1 MAEQPEIDQSKT
13 KRGPSITMLVI
24 GFLALAVSAW
34 AMVGPAELRDP
45 TGGLS
50 IGWTLVIGAIVV
62 GVLLVLSPRKR
73 R

>member
-1 MAEQPEIDQSKT
+1 MAEQTER
-13 KRGPSITMLVI
+13 KRKGPSVAMLVI
-24 GFLALAVSAW
+24 GFLALAISAW
-34 AMVGPAELRDP
+34 AMVGPTELRDQS
-45 TGGLS
+45 GAFS